1 MSLNDSIKIV
11 NLLKAQIKACE
22 QLSTDSL
29 AFSLDDYEKALEVV
43 LTAAKAH
50 RDTITSSWGS

>member
-22 QLSTDSL
+22 QLATDSL
-29 AFSLDDYEKALEVV
+29 AFSLDDYERALTVV
-43 LTAAKAH
+43 LEAKAH

>member
-22 QLSTDSL
+22 QLSTDGL
-29 AFSLDDYEKALEVV
+29 AFSRDDYEKALEVV